1 MAQNRSGIRLHR
13 TRWWALG
20 FGVPL
25 LVVVLAA
32 AGCST
37 APNPDE
43 AGLEYDAGPF
53 SATTFSN
60 CIAPG
65 NREYRGPGDQF
76 FLYPA
81 GQRTFEFAEGKD
93 AEIPEATVVSKD
105 DLELRVTGL
114 VTFSLNTDCET
125 LRQFHERIGIKY
137 QAHDSDGW
145 VQMLREYIGHPLNR
159 AIDDATKAYNWRD
172 LYTSAETK
180 GAWEKA
186 VGQLT
191 AKYIAE
197 QGGEAFFCSPVF
209 VPGSGGDCGDPQLTI
224 QQPVPPEP
232 VRAALTDTQ
241 RAIEATRAQQE
252 ENIRVTTEL
261 EAIRRLVEVLG
272 PNGYVLYQA
281 IKDGKVQ
288 VVPVP
293 NGVDVNISPGR

>member
-1 MAQNRSGIRLHR
+1 MLRK
-13 TRWWALG
+13 RWWAAGLG
-20 FGVPL
+20 AIALLGVL
-25 LVVVLAA
+25 SL
-32 AGCST
+32 AGCSV

-43 AGLEYDAGPF
+43 AGLEYNAGPF

-60 CIAPG
+60 CVAPG
-65 NREYRGPGDQF
+65 SREYRGPGDQI

-81 GQRTFEFAEGKD
+81 GQRTFEFADHED
-93 AEIPEATVVSKD
+93 AEIAEATVVSKD

-114 VTFSLNTDCET
+114 VTFSLNTDCAT

-137 QAHDSDGW
+137 EADDYDGW
-145 VQMLREYIGHPLNR
+145 VEMLRDYIGQPLNR
-159 AIDDATKAYNWRD
+159 ALDDATKAYNWRD

-180 GAWEKA
+180 GNWEKS

-191 AKYIAE
+191 AKFIAE
-197 QGGEAFFCSPVF
+197 QGGESFFCSPVF

-224 QQPVPPEP
+224 QQPVPPET

-241 RAIEATRAQQE
+241 RAIEATRAQHE

-272 PNGYVLYQA
+272 ADGYVLYQA

-293 NGVDVNISPGR
+293 NGVGVNIAPGG